1 MARLTDFLKSKYH
14 LYTVGIIVYNFLLA
28 FIDEFFIPGIPV
40 IIRIISLVVI
50 EPIYL
55 VVLNYIF
62 LFPFSI
68 KNGLKRYIIMLFV
81 LCINLLVSVFAFR
94 WGIHGILGL
103 PVKCMIVDPM
113 SLVIVTLYSGAAIIL
128 LTFEW
133 TVAIFIKKLRKKK
146 INNH

>member
-1 MARLTDFLKSKYH
+1 MARLNNLLKSKYR

-62 LFPFSI
+62 LFPYSV

-81 LCINLLVSVFAFR
+81 LCINLLVSVFVFR

-103 PVKCMIVDPM
+103 PIKCMIVDPM
-113 SLVIVTLYSGAAIIL
+113 SLVIVTLYSGTAIIL

-133 TVAIFIKKLRKKK
+133 IVAIILKKMRKKQ
-146 INNH
+146 NTDH